1 MNTLNYRAPADKL
14 QRKAFPSVS
23 FIIPT
28 LNAGKLL
35 RGCLENIRKQ
45 DYPREN
51 IEILIVDGG
60 STDDTLEVAKQFNC
74 KIVHNPRKLCGP
86 GVALGI
92 LEARNDLNIFFAAD
106 NRLARTDWLKLMIKP
121 FADSQ
126 GVVGA
131 SGPFF
136 VDRNDR
142 SLNRYFSWVESSPFH
157 YFLCVNEASR
167 KLYENTYKVMEET
180 PEYKI
185 LRMTVEK
192 FPILGLANGFVL
204 CKAILKDKGPGGDPL
219 LNVVEKALAEDLDD
233 ILPVVKLIERGY
245 KIAYVSEG
253 GVFHYHLEN
262 YQQFFQKY
270 RWKIRNNILSGLA
283 YTNLRAYLSRK
294 RKLKERLWILYSF
307 SIIWPLLDAA
317 HQLKRDRDIA
327 WLHHPVVCFM
337 LSAIGILT
345 VLEHPRLSFGYILR
359 RLREL

>member
-1 MNTLNYRAPADKL
+1 MDTLTYREPTDKSK
-14 QRKAFPSVS
+14 RKMFPSVS

-35 RGCLENIRKQ
+35 RGCLDSIKSQE
-45 DYPREN
+45 YPQN
-51 IEILIVDGG
+51 KVEIMVVDGG
-60 STDDTLEVAKQFNC
+60 STDDTLELAKQFNC
-74 KIVHNPRKLCGP
+74 RIVHNPRKLCGP

-106 NRLARTDWLKLMIKP
+106 NRLAGTNWLKLMIKP
-121 FADSQ
+121 FTDSQ

-131 SGPFF
+131 SGPFV
-136 VDRNDR
+136 VDRNDI

-167 KLYENTYKVMEET
+167 KLYEHTYDIMEET

-204 CKAILKDKGPGGDPL
+204 GRAILKDKGSNGGLL
-219 LNVVEKALAEDLDD
+219 LNVVEKALSEDLDD
-233 ILPVVKLIERGY
+233 ILPVVKMIERGY

-253 GVFHYHLEN
+253 GVYHYHLEN
-262 YQQFFQKY
+262 YQQFLQKY
-270 RWKIRNNILSGLA
+270 RWKIRNNILGGLA
-283 YTNLRAYLSRK
+283 YTNLRSYLSRQ

-327 WLHHPVVCFM
+327 WLHHPVICFL

-345 VLEHPRLSFGYILR
+345 VLEHPGHSFRYILR
-359 RLREL
+359 RLRKL